1 MIIAA
6 FAHQGLRGVGR
17 VEGDRIRPFARDAL
31 GPQAL
36 TLGAAAVIAMA
47 AEGRAPTLEEETLAL
62 DAVHLRAPIPR
73 PRRNIFCVGKNYAD
87 HVAEMA
93 GKTQGDAAAGHP
105 IIFSKP
111 PECVIAPGAPIP
123 IDGSVTEQ
131 VDYEGEIAVVIG
143 RGGRGIARENAMAHV
158 WGATLIND
166 VSARDLQKRHGQF
179 LIGKAQDGFCPMG
192 PWVVSTDAL
201 DFSALRLRTYV
212 NGERRQDGVGAQ
224 MIHDIPAVIAALSAG
239 ITLYPGD
246 VIAMGTPA
254 GVGAGFDPPRWLVPG
269 DRVRIS
275 VEGLGVLE
283 NPVAAWADGAKTG

>member
-1 MIIAA
+1 MMIAA
-6 FAHQGLRGVGR
+6 FAHQGRMGVGR
-17 VEGDRIRPFARDAL
+17 VEGDRIRPFAADAL

-36 TLGAAAVIAMA
+36 TLGAAAVVAME
-47 AEGRAPTLEEETLAL
+47 AEGRAPVAEDDTLAL
-62 DAVHLRAPIPR
+62 DAVTLRAPIPR

-93 GKTQGDAAAGHP
+93 GKTKNDAAAGHP

-123 IDGSVTEQ
+123 VDAAVTEQ

-143 RGGRGIARENAMAHV
+143 RGGRGIKREAAMAHV

-192 PWVVSTDAL
+192 PWLVSAEKL
-201 DFSALRLRTYV
+201 DFPALRLTTHV
-212 NGERRQDGVGAQ
+212 NGELRQDGVGAQ

-254 GVGAGFDPPRWLVPG
+254 GVGAGFDPPRFLKPG
-269 DRVRIS
+269 DTVRIA
-275 VEGLGVLE
+275 VEGIGALD
-283 NPVAAWADGAKTG
+283 NPVAAWGA